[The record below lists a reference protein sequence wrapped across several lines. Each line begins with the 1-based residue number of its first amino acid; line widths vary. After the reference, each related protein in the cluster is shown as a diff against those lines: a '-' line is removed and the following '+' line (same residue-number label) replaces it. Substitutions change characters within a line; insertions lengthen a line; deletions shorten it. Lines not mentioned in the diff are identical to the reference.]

1 MDGARLCGVEHRMT
15 RMICGVRVIDRVLI
29 DVLCDRIGVFLK
41 IEDMI
46 IQSCLRGI
54 IMSCVET
61 PIHKYMRSW
70 KLKQLG
76 KEEGPTKEIL
86 RLCKEGFGT
95 LWLKKRG

>member
-1 MDGARLCGVEHRMT
+1 MLVG
-15 RMICGVRVIDRVLI
+15 MICGVRVIDRVLI
-29 DVLCDRIGVFLK
+29 DVLRDRIGVFLK